1 MELQEIPF
9 ELNRLYN
16 LDSEKAIKRI
26 QDKFFELAII
36 DPPYGI
42 GENGTKNHT
51 RSKLAES
58 KDYKSYAGN
67 DNACELAWTSFKS
80 AVRIF
85 RFRWA
90 GMLQGD
96 MKNKEIR
103 IHPNQKPV
111 ALYQWIINKFAAP
124 GDKII
129 DTHAGSGSCLIA
141 AHKTQHKFLG
151 FELDKT
157 YYTLADKRLRDEM
170 AQLSIFDFMGG
181 GS

>member
-1 MELQEIPF
+1 
-9 ELNRLYN
+9 
-16 LDSEKAIKRI
+16 
-26 QDKFFELAII
+26 
-36 DPPYGI
+36 
-42 GENGTKNHT
+42 
-51 RSKLAES
+51 
-58 KDYKSYAGN
+58 
-67 DNACELAWTSFKS
+67 
-80 AVRIF
+80 
-85 RFRWA
+85 
-90 GMLQGD
+90 MLQGD

-141 AHKTQHKFLG
+141 AYKTQHKFLG

-157 YYTLADKRLRDEM
+157 YYTAADKRLRDEM
-170 AQLSIFDFMGG
+170 AQMTIFDFLGGVG